1 MVINF
6 VLLFVKI
13 ICSVLI
19 HETKLIDKRYIFI
32 PAAPHINCHE
42 LILLSIE
49 DVIFRLDLDVAIREI
64 PA

>member
-6 VLLFVKI
+6 VFLLIKVV
-13 ICSVLI
+13 CSILI
-19 HETKLIDKRYIFI
+19 HKTKLINKRYIFI

-42 LILLSIE
+42 LVLLSIE
-49 DVIFRLDLDVAIREI
+49 DVIFRLDLDVSVREI